1 MNIIDLAVFLILF
14 IILPYIGLYKL
25 FIKAGKPGWQG
36 VIPVLNMY
44 VMIKLAGRPSWW
56 IIWMLIPV
64 LNILALMGLMIDFLK
79 SFGKFSFRDHAAGIL
94 LPFIYLIKWG
104 NDEKVKYIGPSVT
117 PEFKEK
123 YKKELK
129 KTTTREWTE
138 AIIFAVIAATLIRTF
153 FIEAYTIPTPS
164 MERSLLVGDF
174 LFVSKVNYGP
184 RLPETPISFPFA
196 HNTMPLINTKSYWDI
211 IKLPYYR
218 FPGLSD
224 IKKGDVV
231 VFNYPMDADSPLYR
245 PVDKQENYIK
255 RCQGTPGDT
264 LSVVNAQVYVNG
276 KAAPNPPGEQIDY
289 NVTTTGI
296 DLNPQIKQD
305 LEISDYGNG
314 YMTMTKSSAATL
326 RGYSN
331 IKSVLPNIKGKGLD
345 TSINSLVFPS
355 NPAYP
360 VYKVLPWKLPNYGW
374 TEDNFGPVIIPKR
387 GWTVKLDSMTFPI
400 YIRAIQVYENN
411 KVEIKG
417 HDIYINGQK
426 TDTYT
431 FKMNYY
437 WMMGDNRHDSADS
450 RYWGFVPED
459 HIVGRALFVWMSWD
473 DSADFLHKIRWSRLF
488 RGVN

>member
-1 MNIIDLAVFLILF
+1 MNIVNFFLAFLLLIV
-14 IILPYIGLYKL
+14 LPYIGLWKL
-25 FIKAGKPGWQG
+25 FEKAGLPGWYG
-36 VIPVLNMY
+36 IIPIWNFY
-44 VMIKLAGRPSWW
+44 QRIKLTGRPVWW
-56 IIWMLIPV
+56 LILYLIPGIG
-64 LNILALMGLMIDFLK
+64 ILFALGVQADLVK
-79 SFGKFSFRDHAAGIL
+79 SYGKFSFRENAAGVF
-94 LPFIYLIKWG
+94 LPFIYLVKWG
-104 NDEKVKYIGPSVT
+104 YDKETKYLGQSVS

-123 YKKELK
+123 YKKSLVK
-129 KTTTREWTE
+129 STTREWTE

-174 LFVSKVNYGP
+174 LFVSKLNYGP
-184 RLPETPISFPFA
+184 RTPETPISFPFA
-196 HNTMPLINTKSYWDI
+196 HNSMPLINTKSYSDL

-218 FPGLSD
+218 LPGLST

-276 KAAPNPPGEQIDY
+276 KAAPNPAGEQIDY
-289 NVTTTGI
+289 TVATTGI
-296 DLNPQIKQD
+296 ELNPQVKDD
-305 LEISDYGNG
+305 LEISDYYGNNS
-314 YMTMTKSSAATL
+314 MTMTKAAASTL
-326 RGYSN
+326 KGYSN
-331 IKSVLPNIKGKGLD
+331 IKSIVPNIAPKGTPAD
-345 TSINSLVFPS
+345 PVFPS
-355 NPAYP
+355 NTNYPAFTQ
-360 VYKVLPWKLPNYGW
+360 LPWKLPNYGW
-374 TEDNFGPVIIPKR
+374 NQDNFGPVIIPKR
-387 GWTVKLDSMTFPI
+387 GWTVKLDSLTFPI
-400 YIRAIQVYENN
+400 YSRAIAVYEEN

-417 HDIYINGQK
+417 HDIYINGKK

-431 FKMNYY
+431 FKMDYY

-473 DSADFLHKIRWSRLF
+473 SNADFLHKIRWSRLF